1 MKWKSILFYRT
12 SGNDNL
18 YNFQFEYESEKNI
31 SRFESR
37 RPSIS
42 IKKNVISHEKYQNQP
57 FLSSRQ
63 CSKDSYIKNVSYQN
77 LKPQNI
83 VGILR

>member
-1 MKWKSILFYRT
+1 LRGFDYGQTDGQTFVIV
-12 SGNDNL
+12 
-18 YNFQFEYESEKNI
+18 ESLSRLKNI

-37 RPSIS
+37 HPLIS

-77 LKPQNI
+77 
-83 VGILR
+83 